1 MSRQRTLEQSAAH
14 AMRRTGSNRH
24 SQRMCGAASPAC
36 QMWHTDRQSG
46 KRDSSCK
53 SPRQRFSQ
61 GDRDCV
67 QIRGVSRTSRDCRD
81 SRSQADFSGVI
92 FGSTSRWP
100 TSTANLC
107 PIEFDAAKSD
117 SRPRMTI
124 LHNNAG
130 GCKTSVEPNDNQ
142 FWRPLGLDLGG
153 LSCKTIRTKRKIGP
167 PYWMLSFSAQWT
179 TYIRISRI
187 KTTFRQDGQPDP
199 PPDVRVVFPGILQSP
214 GIGFVRTK
222 SG

>member
-1 MSRQRTLEQSAAH
+1 MVPAIGRLRPAGKPDGEAECGGIAATGRTTSRDDRPASRACRMWDTDW
-14 AMRRTGSNRH
+14 H
-24 SQRMCGAASPAC
+24 SGRFRPANL
-36 QMWHTDRQSG
+36 
-46 KRDSSCK
+46 
-53 SPRQRFSQ
+53 PPRFSQ

-124 LHNNAG
+124 LHNNGG

-142 FWRPLGLDLGG
+142 LWRPSGLGLGG
-153 LSCKTIRTKRKIGP
+153 LSCKPIRTKRKIGAS
-167 PYWMLSFSAQWT
+167 LLDAELFSQWT
-179 TYIRISRI
+179 NYFRIGRI
-187 KTTFRQDGQPDP
+187 KTTIRPEPRRGISAERQ
-199 PPDVRVVFPGILQSP
+199 ILSL
-214 GIGFVRTK
+214 V
-222 SG
+222 